1 MLLYVEISLFL
12 IEKIVYFVSMKKFV
26 ICFLLVVAL
35 FIVPMIFAGCKNDT
49 PAKSESS
56 SKPSS
61 ETTIETSRKFKFE
74 RQNNFEN
81 INYDFENNKITLK
94 LSSDDKR
101 NVVNFSV
108 KIYEGDTLY
117 EKQSIRYEI
126 SNSNEIEIV
135 NFAFTNFYLKFNKT
149 GTYSLKIYDEFEY
162 ITKIISIVVE

>member
-1 MLLYVEISLFL
+1 MLIYVEISLFL
-12 IEKIVYFVSMKKFV
+12 IGKIVYFVSMKKFV

-49 PAKSESS
+49 PANSESS

-74 RQNNFEN
+74 KQNNFEN
-81 INYDFENNKITLK
+81 INYDFNNNKITLK
-94 LSSDDKR
+94 LTSNPEHNVILFKVSIYDGDK
-101 NVVNFSV
+101 SA
-108 KIYEGDTLY
+108 D
-117 EKQSIRYEI
+117 KQLIRYEI
-126 SNSNEIEIV
+126 SNKNEIEIFNYV
-135 NFAFTNFYLKFNKT
+135 PTYFYLKFNKT

>member
-1 MLLYVEISLFL
+1 
-12 IEKIVYFVSMKKFV
+12 MKKFV

-35 FIVPMIFAGCKNDT
+35 SIVPLVFVGCKNDT

-94 LSSDDKR
+94 LSSNPEHNVILFKVSIYYGDK
-101 NVVNFSV
+101 FA
-108 KIYEGDTLY
+108 D
-117 EKQSIRYEI
+117 KQTIRYEI
-126 SNSNEIEIV
+126 SNQNEIEKV

-162 ITKIISIVVE
+162 ITKTISIVVE

>member
-1 MLLYVEISLFL
+1 
-12 IEKIVYFVSMKKFV
+12 MKKFV

-35 FIVPMIFAGCKNDT
+35 SIVPLVFVGCKKDT

-61 ETTIETSRKFKFE
+61 ETTVETSRKFKFE
-74 RQNNFEN
+74 KQNNFEN

-94 LSSDDKR
+94 LSSNPEHNVILFKVSIYDGDK
-101 NVVNFSV
+101 FA
-108 KIYEGDTLY
+108 D
-117 EKQSIRYEI
+117 KQTIRYEI
-126 SNSNEIEIV
+126 SNQNEIEKV

-162 ITKIISIVVE
+162 ITKTILIVVE

>member
-1 MLLYVEISLFL
+1 
-12 IEKIVYFVSMKKFV
+12 MKKFV

-35 FIVPMIFAGCKNDT
+35 SIVPLVFVGCKNDT

-94 LSSDDKR
+94 LSSNPEH
-101 NVVNFSV
+101 NVILFKVS
-108 KIYEGDTLY
+108 IYYMAINLLIN
-117 EKQSIRYEI
+117 KQFVMKYQIKMK
-126 SNSNEIEIV
+126 
-135 NFAFTNFYLKFNKT
+135 LKKLILHLQIF
-149 GTYSLKIYDEFEY
+149 I
-162 ITKIISIVVE
+162 

>member
-26 ICFLLVVAL
+26 ICFLLVIAL
-35 FIVPMIFAGCKNDT
+35 SIVPMIFAGCKNDT
-49 PAKSESS
+49 PAKSESF

-74 RQNNFEN
+74 KQNNFEN
-81 INYDFENNKITLK
+81 INYDFNNNKITLK
-94 LSSDDKR
+94 LSSDDKS

-126 SNSNEIEIV
+126 SNQNEIEKV
-135 NFAFTNFYLKFNKT
+135 DFSFTNFYLKFNKI

-162 ITKIISIVVE
+162 ITKTISIVVE